1 MPPILPKPL
10 RAAILAAGVAGAAL
24 GALPAA
30 ANTPAPQWSP
40 QASERLVKLPT
51 TYLEQAL
58 KQDFQGS
65 ELASALGSVESRLQ
79 AKVQSLAELKQA
91 VQQTQDPELRTELEH
106 QLLVEKKDYVTLLGQ
121 RADLE
126 RQQVE
131 TRKQIY
137 QQLHAK
143 TADGGPK
150 TAIEAELAEKQQA
163 AYQRF
168 RKVQDQVDMRMFGQV
183 AAERS
188 KYAKEYE
195 NTQQAIDKLAAA
207 IEQHPM
213 SRAATID
220 GREVSKKEYLQALIS
235 QAETDLAL
243 LDQQEQLFGYM
254 TKLVAL
260 DAMALSTGLGRDV
273 AGAGGGAGG
282 GGRVDAAA
290 SIDLFI
296 Q

>member
-24 GALPAA
+24 TAVPAA

-65 ELASALGSVESRLQ
+65 ELANAMGSVESRLQ
-79 AKVQSLAELKQA
+79 AKVQSLGELKQA
-91 VQQTQDPELRTELEH
+91 VQQAQDPELRTELEH

-126 RQQVE
+126 RQQID
-131 TRKQIY
+131 TRKRIY
-137 QQLHAK
+137 EQLHAK
-143 TADGGPK
+143 AAADGPK
-150 TAIEAELAEKQQA
+150 TAIEADLAAKQQA
-163 AYQRF
+163 AYERF

-195 NTQQAIDKLAAA
+195 QTQQAIDKLASA

-213 SRAATID
+213 SESATID
-220 GREVSKKEYLQALIS
+220 GREVSKKEYLQALIN

-254 TKLVAL
+254 AKLVAL

-273 AGAGGGAGG
+273 AGAIGGES
-282 GGRVDAAA
+282 GGRVDPAAN
-290 SIDLFI
+290 IDLFI

>member
-30 ANTPAPQWSP
+30 ANTQSPQWSP

-91 VQQTQDPELRTELEH
+91 VQQTRDPELRTELEH

-126 RQQVE
+126 RQQIE
-131 TRKQIY
+131 TRKRIY
-137 QQLHAK
+137 RQLHAK
-143 TADGGPK
+143 AADGGPK

-163 AYQRF
+163 AYERF

-195 NTQQAIDKLAAA
+195 KTQQAIDKLAAA

-254 TKLVAL
+254 AKLVAL

-273 AGAGGGAGG
+273 AGAGGGEGG
-282 GGRVDAAA
+282 NRVDAAA
-290 SIDLFI
+290 NIDLFI

>member
-10 RAAILAAGVAGAAL
+10 RAAIQAAGVAGVAL
-24 GALPAA
+24 TAVPAA

-65 ELASALGSVESRLQ
+65 ELANAMGSVESRLQ
-79 AKVQSLAELKQA
+79 AKVQSLGELKQA
-91 VQQTQDPELRTELEH
+91 VQQAQDPELRTELEH

-126 RQQVE
+126 RQQID
-131 TRKQIY
+131 TRKRIY
-137 QQLHAK
+137 EQLHAK
-143 TADGGPK
+143 AAADGPK
-150 TAIEAELAEKQQA
+150 TAIEADLAAKQQA
-163 AYQRF
+163 AYERF

-195 NTQQAIDKLAAA
+195 QTQQAINKLASA

-213 SRAATID
+213 SESATID

-254 TKLVAL
+254 AKLVAL

-273 AGAGGGAGG
+273 AGASGGEGG
-282 GGRVDAAA
+282 DRVDAAA
-290 SIDLFI
+290 NIDLFI

>member
-30 ANTPAPQWSP
+30 ANTQSPQWSP

-91 VQQTQDPELRTELEH
+91 VQQTRDPELRTELEH

-126 RQQVE
+126 RQQIE
-131 TRKQIY
+131 TRKRIY
-137 QQLHAK
+137 RQLHAK
-143 TADGGPK
+143 AADGGPK

-163 AYQRF
+163 AYERF

-195 NTQQAIDKLAAA
+195 KTQQAIDKLAAA

-254 TKLVAL
+254 AKLVAL

-273 AGAGGGAGG
+273 AGAGGSEGG
-282 GGRVDAAA
+282 NRVDAAA
-290 SIDLFI
+290 NIDLFI

>member
-30 ANTPAPQWSP
+30 ANTPSPQWSP

-91 VQQTQDPELRTELEH
+91 VQQTRDPELRTELEH
-106 QLLVEKKDYVTLLGQ
+106 QLLVEKKNYVTLLGQ

-126 RQQVE
+126 RQQIE

-143 TADGGPK
+143 AADGGPK
-150 TAIEAELAEKQQA
+150 TAIEADLEAKQQA
-163 AYQRF
+163 AYERF

-195 NTQQAIDKLAAA
+195 KTQQAIDKLAAA
-207 IEQHPM
+207 IDQHPM

-220 GREVSKKEYLQALIS
+220 GRKVSKKEYLQALIS

-254 TKLVAL
+254 AKLVAL

-273 AGAGGGAGG
+273 AGAGGDEGG
-282 GGRVDAAA
+282 NRVDAAA
-290 SIDLFI
+290 NIDLFI

>member
-10 RAAILAAGVAGAAL
+10 RAAILAAGVAGVAL
-24 GALPAA
+24 TAVPAA

-65 ELASALGSVESRLQ
+65 ELANAMGSVESRLQ
-79 AKVQSLAELKQA
+79 AKVQSLGELKQA
-91 VQQTQDPELRTELEH
+91 VQQAQDPELRTELEH

-126 RQQVE
+126 RQQID
-131 TRKQIY
+131 TRKRIY
-137 QQLHAK
+137 EQLHAK
-143 TADGGPK
+143 AAADGPK
-150 TAIEAELAEKQQA
+150 TAIEADLAAKQQA
-163 AYQRF
+163 AYERF

-195 NTQQAIDKLAAA
+195 QTQQAINKLASA

-213 SRAATID
+213 SESATID

-254 TKLVAL
+254 AKLVAL

-273 AGAGGGAGG
+273 AGASGGEGG
-282 GGRVDAAA
+282 DRVDPAAN
-290 SIDLFI
+290 IDLFI

>member
-30 ANTPAPQWSP
+30 ANTQSPQWSP

-65 ELASALGSVESRLQ
+65 ELANALGSVESRLQ

-91 VQQTQDPELRTELEH
+91 VQQTRDPELRTELEH

-126 RQQVE
+126 RQQIE
-131 TRKQIY
+131 TRKRIY

-143 TADGGPK
+143 AGDGGPK

-163 AYQRF
+163 AYERF

-195 NTQQAIDKLAAA
+195 KTQQAIDKLAAA

-254 TKLVAL
+254 AKLVAL

-273 AGAGGGAGG
+273 AGAGSGEGGN
-282 GGRVDAAA
+282 RVDAAA
-290 SIDLFI
+290 NIDLFI

>member
-24 GALPAA
+24 TAVPAA

-65 ELASALGSVESRLQ
+65 ELANAMGSVESRLQ
-79 AKVQSLAELKQA
+79 AKVQSLGELKQA
-91 VQQTQDPELRTELEH
+91 VQQAQDPELRTELEH

-126 RQQVE
+126 RQQID
-131 TRKQIY
+131 TRKRIY
-137 QQLHAK
+137 EQLHAK
-143 TADGGPK
+143 AAADGPK
-150 TAIEAELAEKQQA
+150 TAIEADLAAKQQA
-163 AYQRF
+163 AYERF

-195 NTQQAIDKLAAA
+195 QTQQAIDKLASA

-213 SRAATID
+213 SESATID
-220 GREVSKKEYLQALIS
+220 GREVSKKEYLQALIN

-254 TKLVAL
+254 AKLVAL

-273 AGAGGGAGG
+273 AGASGGEG
-282 GGRVDAAA
+282 GGRVDPAAN
-290 SIDLFI
+290 IDLFI